1 MRPNNLRRWL
11 LRGALIASAATASL
25 AGAEAAHAGDV
36 IWQNLPEAAVA
47 ESSAPADEVQ
57 HTLENDIIWQ

>member
-47 ESSAPADEVQ
+47 ESTAPADEV
-57 HTLENDIIWQ
+57 HLLENHDIIWQ